1 MRFISTALFC
11 ALFAAPIAAIPA
23 ALAVVPPAGGVSLAL
38 TVDME
43 GGGCKPGE
51 AKAAIAYDNSAITI
65 ILDNFQAA
73 QGPAAGNLK
82 SRAFCRVIIG
92 VNSPG
97 YAFDITSADFRGY
110 VKLDQG
116 VEASLVSRWKWIDA
130 SGADL
135 KGKGNIHKIVNGPFS
150 DDVLLHKDGELSGSE
165 ATVCQKKDAKLSIS
179 LSATVS
185 ANVANAN
192 GYIQGSAQD
201 FGFSQ
206 ILNLSWKKC

>member
-1 MRFISTALFC
+1 MYTFTSLLSFALL
-11 ALFAAPIAAIPA
+11 ATTIVAIPA

-43 GGGCKPGE
+43 GGGCIPGE

-73 QGPAAGNLK
+73 QGPSAGGLK

-130 SGADL
+130 SGNDL
-135 KGKGNIHKIVNGPFS
+135 KGKVRI
-150 DDVLLHKDGELSGSE
+150 
-165 ATVCQKKDAKLSIS
+165 KLMI
-179 LSATVS
+179 T
-185 ANVANAN
+185 
-192 GYIQGSAQD
+192 
-201 FGFSQ
+201 
-206 ILNLSWKKC
+206 ILIMV

>member
-1 MRFISTALFC
+1 MQLLPALLSL
-11 ALFAAPIAAIPA
+11 ALLAVRAAAIPA
-23 ALAVVPPAGGVSLAL
+23 ALAVAPPAGGVSLAL

-73 QGPAAGNLK
+73 QGPSAGNLK

-116 VEASLVSRWKWIDA
+116 VEASLVSRWKWIDT
-130 SGADL
+130 SGNDL
-135 KGKGNIHKIVNGPFS
+135 KGKVG
-150 DDVLLHKDGELSGSE
+150 
-165 ATVCQKKDAKLSIS
+165 VCSS
-179 LSATVS
+179 V
-185 ANVANAN
+185 VV
-192 GYIQGSAQD
+192 QD
-201 FGFSQ
+201 F
-206 ILNLSWKKC
+206 

>member
-1 MRFISTALFC
+1 MQFINAVLFFALFVSRV
-11 ALFAAPIAAIPA
+11 AAIPA
-23 ALAVVPPAGGVSLAL
+23 ALAVTPPAGGVSLAL
-38 TVDME
+38 TVDMD

-73 QGPAAGNLK
+73 QGPDAGKLK
-82 SRAFCRVIIG
+82 SRAFCRVTIG

-110 VKLDQG
+110 VKLDKG

-135 KGKGNIHKIVNGPFS
+135 KGKVRSTIRPMKHT
-150 DDVLLHKDGELSGSE
+150 L
-165 ATVCQKKDAKLSIS
+165 TQ
-179 LSATVS
+179 SA
-185 ANVANAN
+185 
-192 GYIQGSAQD
+192 GQYPQD
-201 FGFSQ
+201 CRRTLQ
-206 ILNLSWKKC
+206 